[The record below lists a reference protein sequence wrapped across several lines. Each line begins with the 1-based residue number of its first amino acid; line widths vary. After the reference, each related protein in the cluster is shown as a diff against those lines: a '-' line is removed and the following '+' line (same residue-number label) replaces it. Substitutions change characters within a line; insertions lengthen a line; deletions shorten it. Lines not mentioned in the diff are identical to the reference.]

1 VGGVVIAVGDFGQS
15 RQGFRSVQEA
25 FHCVTTEL
33 AMKYSLQTILFCCL
47 MAVPL
52 GSIFA
57 QDPVKLSPQYYKVLI
72 DNDEVR
78 VLEFRFKPG
87 EKEPMHSHPRGFVYS
102 LVDSKIKATFPDGKS
117 EESVIKTGEARWRNA
132 ITHAV
137 ENIGTTEAHVI
148 AVELKKPAK

>member
-1 VGGVVIAVGDFGQS
+1 
-15 RQGFRSVQEA
+15 
-25 FHCVTTEL
+25 
-33 AMKYSLQTILFCCL
+33 MKYSLQTIVFCCL
-47 MAVPL
+47 IAVPFS
-52 GSIFA
+52 SILA

-102 LVDSKIKATFPDGKS
+102 LADAKIKVSFPDGKS
-117 EESVIKTGEARWRNA
+117 EESVLKNGEARWRNA
-132 ITHAV
+132 VTHAA

-148 AVELKKPAK
+148 AVELKKRRSDRITPSFHRR